1 MSEPNSNEI
10 WQVDVGGTIYDAA
23 FSELPEWIEG
33 GSLLPAD
40 KVRKGNLRWIEARR
54 VPSLIP
60 FFNAIEE
67 GEPMPVVVTT
77 SHAVEREAAI
87 TARSVEGTTADVP
100 DDGILEIAAV
110 SPAVGTAFDPNKCA
124 LHADVDA
131 FFLCEGCANSFCKA
145 CPNSYGGTVR
155 ICPLCGAMCHPAAE
169 VKASTQK
176 LLQPSFVVGQP
187 FGTADF
193 FNALVHP
200 FNFKTSLFVGAFLFM
215 IFTLGRGAGAMGGIF
230 MIVGGIFSGM
240 SANALTFGVL
250 SNTIDK
256 FIQGKFDENF
266 MPDFDDFELWENVI
280 HPFFLSIAAYVSSFG
295 PFLLTLA
302 IGFYLVTSA
311 VNSRIDSYKSDL
323 ERIPGTPVY
332 NGRELVDQ
340 SGDVKKVLQG
350 IDEKQRERI
359 AGMDTLGDGETA
371 AEPTPF
377 VDEESRK
384 QEALWA
390 EVTESRKQTLESA
403 LGKTAETRAQED
415 AETIKAFLGL
425 AAPLVVLGFI
435 TFVWGLIFFPAACAV
450 AGYSKSFL
458 ATINPLV
465 GLDTMRRLGV
475 DYLKILAMGF
485 LLLVALLIVSGV
497 LGAIFSAF
505 DLPMVGNLPA
515 TALAALF
522 TFYLAAV
529 FSCILGYALY
539 KRADRLGLLR

>member
-1 MSEPNSNEI
+1 
-10 WQVDVGGTIYDAA
+10 
-23 FSELPEWIEG
+23 
-33 GSLLPAD
+33 
-40 KVRKGNLRWIEARR
+40 
-54 VPSLIP
+54 
-60 FFNAIEE
+60 
-67 GEPMPVVVTT
+67 
-77 SHAVEREAAI
+77 
-87 TARSVEGTTADVP
+87 
-100 DDGILEIAAV
+100 
-110 SPAVGTAFDPNKCA
+110 
-124 LHADVDA
+124 
-131 FFLCEGCANSFCKA
+131 
-145 CPNSYGGTVR
+145 
-155 ICPLCGAMCHPAAE
+155 
-169 VKASTQK
+169 
-176 LLQPSFVVGQP
+176 
-187 FGTADF
+187 
-193 FNALVHP
+193 
-200 FNFKTSLFVGAFLFM
+200 
-215 IFTLGRGAGAMGGIF
+215 MGGIF

-311 VNSRIDSYKSDL
+311 VNSQIDSYKSDL

-332 NGRELVDQ
+332 NGRVLVDQ